1 MEFSSY
7 CYHSNFRQCVITFIN
22 RDNKWFKVIVED
34 MVEED
39 HMREYKE
46 TTFVMT
52 REELEDI
59 YELYALSIYMTKY
72 PKNLVF
78 YKEMWCI
85 ETLINWRNSYIT
97 NEYTKTYGF
106 ASVPTEMNIPKNNNE
121 TKKFYVPVLNAIVS
135 NMKINHNLYNV
146 IHESVINMIERDL
159 VKEETL
165 VYTQKR
171 NYIFAMKALSDK
183 LPDDL
188 IKTVVML
195 TTK

>member
-1 MEFSSY
+1 
-7 CYHSNFRQCVITFIN
+7 
-22 RDNKWFKVIVED
+22 
-34 MVEED
+34 
-39 HMREYKE
+39 MREYKE